1 MTRFRLGLEKIK
13 NRYDCVVGA
22 DPAGLT
28 AALYLTRF
36 NVDTTAVSED
46 ISSKMTV
53 APLVDDY
60 PGVSNVPGARLA
72 ELFVNYLR
80 STVFPWL
87 LVKLL

>member
-28 AALYLTRF
+28 AASYLTRF

-53 APLVDDY
+53 A
-60 PGVSNVPGARLA
+60 VSR
-72 ELFVNYLR
+72 
-80 STVFPWL
+80 
-87 LVKLL
+87 